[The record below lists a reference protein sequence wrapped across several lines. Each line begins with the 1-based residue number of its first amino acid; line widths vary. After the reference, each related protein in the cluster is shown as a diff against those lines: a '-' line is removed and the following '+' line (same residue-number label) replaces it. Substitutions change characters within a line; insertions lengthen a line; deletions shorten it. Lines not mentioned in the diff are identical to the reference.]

1 MLPLAWAAMALI
13 GAAESGKF
21 LFQMQSARAK
31 QAALELQSKQ
41 LRLQRN
47 EKMVA
52 NYDQVQRVLEAQEA
66 MQTVK
71 GTSFASPSFNAIQRD
86 TVNVGGR
93 KGKNI
98 MLESDIQEKA
108 IDIEKSN
115 VRSTLWAQLFGDV
128 TEGALAMYGVSNAA
142 PKAGATSKLPR
153 LED

>member
-1 MLPLAWAAMALI
+1 MLPLVWAAMGLI
-13 GAAESGKF
+13 AASESGKF

-66 MQTVK
+66 MQTVR
-71 GTSFASPSFNAIQRD
+71 GTAFSSPSFNAIQRD

-93 KGKNI
+93 KGQNI
-98 MLESDIQEKA
+98 LLESEIQQNA
-108 IDIEKSN
+108 IDVEKSN

-128 TEGALAMYGVSNAA
+128 AEGASAMIGVANAA
-142 PKAGATSKLPR
+142 PKASAASKLPR